1 MNRKKISE
9 YREARD
15 HLTGFLANSVKE
27 GRLDRITNWIQTR
40 FYDKNPVISQER
52 KEAFFVAER
61 DVLGGFLGR
70 GKIEEFKK
78 LLGVFDEFNQRT
90 PQLKELEFKVLTDAI
105 KDAQKFVVS
114 NKECQEVIS
123 SIILNSFNDLRENQE
138 FKDRFEAVDSL
149 LGINLPSENTLVDV
163 AGSSSAFTE

>member
-1 MNRKKISE
+1 MHRKKMLE
-9 YREARD
+9 YESARE
-15 HLTGFLANSVKE
+15 HLTEFLAGSVRNN
-27 GRLDRITNWIQTR
+27 RLDRIANWVQTR
-40 FYDKNPVISQER
+40 FYDKKPVITQER

-105 KDAQKFVVS
+105 KDAQKFVVG

-123 SIILNSFNDLRENQE
+123 NIILTSFNDLRENQE
-138 FKDRFEAVDSL
+138 FKDRFEEIDNLLHINSL
-149 LGINLPSENTLVDV
+149 GETTLVDV
-163 AGSSSAFTE
+163 AGSSSAFVE

>member
-1 MNRKKISE
+1 MLAYQS
-9 YREARD
+9 ARD
-15 HLTGFLANSVKE
+15 HLTEFLANSVKE

-52 KEAFFVAER
+52 KEAFFVAEKL
-61 DVLGGFLGR
+61 VLAGFLGR

-105 KDAQKFVVS
+105 KDAQKFVVG

-123 SIILNSFNDLRENQE
+123 NIILTSFNDLRENQE
-138 FKDRFEAVDSL
+138 FKDRFEEIDNLLHINSL
-149 LGINLPSENTLVDV
+149 GETTLVDV
-163 AGSSSAFTE
+163 AGSSSAFVE